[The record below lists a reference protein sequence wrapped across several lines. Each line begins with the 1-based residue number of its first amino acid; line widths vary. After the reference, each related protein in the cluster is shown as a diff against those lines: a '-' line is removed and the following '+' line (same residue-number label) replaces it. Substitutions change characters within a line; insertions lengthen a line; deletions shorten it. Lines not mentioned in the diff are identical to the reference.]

1 LRKSVRHANTRIVYP
16 KEDPIIHSA
25 PSRPVTKHTSLL
37 FELKPVAIRAAATTR
52 ATMALTMVEETFVIL
67 IISSCVNGMFVKFGY
82 KLRRVR
88 VSNSKSVRKIFR
100 QDIMVHTVV
109 TCQLLVSKDM
119 EIPDGYF
126 TYFSSALF
134 AVYHFKTNVSLRQ

>member
-1 LRKSVRHANTRIVYP
+1 MRKSVRHANTRIVYP

-25 PSRPVTKHTSLL
+25 PSRPATKHTSLL

-100 QDIMVHTVV
+100 QDIIGTYCSHVPV
-109 TCQLLVSKDM
+109 TSIQRYGDPGWVL
-119 EIPDGYF
+119 
-126 TYFSSALF
+126 
-134 AVYHFKTNVSLRQ
+134 NVFFFRSVRRLSLQD